1 MFTLLFM
8 EDLLSDD
15 FSKSVV
21 ICCEAAMV
29 TFDSSASTLNIE
41 DWDMEGFDDLRNA
54 MILSD
59 WEKVTTPDPNQPVVV
74 GPQWEAALPYL
85 LRTSIDKEGHL
96 RYEWSQGDRMFI
108 SVSS

>member
-1 MFTLLFM
+1 M
-8 EDLLSDD
+8 EDLLTDD
-15 FSKSVV
+15 FSKSIVL
-21 ICCEAAMV
+21 CCEGAMV
-29 TFDSSASTLNIE
+29 TFDPSISILDVK

-59 WEKVTTPDPNQPVVV
+59 WQKVESPDPNQPVVV

-85 LRTSIDKEGHL
+85 TKTSIDKEGRF
-96 RYEWSQGDRMFI
+96 RYEWAQGDRMFI